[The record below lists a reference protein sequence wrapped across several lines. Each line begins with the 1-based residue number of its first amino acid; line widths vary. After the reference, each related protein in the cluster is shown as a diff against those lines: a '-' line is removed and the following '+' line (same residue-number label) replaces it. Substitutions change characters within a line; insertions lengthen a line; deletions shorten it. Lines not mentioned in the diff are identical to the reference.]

1 MQLADAEYFSL
12 ATFRRNGNAVPT
24 PVWFAAVSDTFYVF
38 SAGDAGKVK
47 RIRYTSRARV
57 AVCDMRGKLLGDWL
71 DATARLV
78 ADPKEI
84 ETAHRALRRKYGLM
98 MAIGDF
104 FAKVTGR
111 YRRRQFIAVTLGA
124 P

>member
-1 MQLADAEYFSL
+1 MEVDQTVRL
-12 ATFRRNGNAVPT
+12 FRFQHDGGIALRGRIGSYRN
-24 PVWFAAVSDTFYVF
+24 
-38 SAGDAGKVK
+38 
-47 RIRYTSRARV
+47 
-57 AVCDMRGKLLGDWL
+57 
-71 DATARLV
+71 ARLV

-84 ETAHRALRRKYGLM
+84 EAAHRALRGKYGLL